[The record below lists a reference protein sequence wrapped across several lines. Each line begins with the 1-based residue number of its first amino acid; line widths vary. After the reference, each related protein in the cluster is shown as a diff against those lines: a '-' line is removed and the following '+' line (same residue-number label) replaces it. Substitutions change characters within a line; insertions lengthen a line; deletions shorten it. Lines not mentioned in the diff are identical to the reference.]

1 MTGEF
6 SKYTSTY
13 ARFTSELN
21 VRIRREVFGE
31 DIGQN
36 SWTTAD
42 EQRAF
47 ATASGLNASSRL
59 LEVGCGSG
67 GPALFLVRNI
77 GLTVTGIDTNEAG
90 IAAAAEAAQKDG
102 ISGRANFLRTD
113 AAGRLPF
120 ADGAF
125 DAIHS
130 IDVFNHIPDRPAL
143 LRELHRVLRPGGTL
157 LYTDPVVVTG
167 PVTSEELA
175 DRSAIGFFVFMPEGA
190 NERMLQEAGYRLLRR
205 DDRTANAVAVSSR
218 WMASR
223 ARWRDDL
230 IAGDGPEIYE
240 LSVRFTRAVNALAA
254 SGRLSRFMYLAQKD

>member
-6 SKYTSTY
+6 GKYTSTY

-47 ATASGLNASSRL
+47 AAASGLNPSSRL

-67 GPALFLVRNI
+67 GPALFLARTI

-90 IAAAAEAAQKDG
+90 IAAAAEAAKKDG
-102 ISGRANFLRTD
+102 MAGRASFLRID
-113 AAGRLPF
+113 AGSRLPF

-125 DAIHS
+125 DAVYS

-167 PVTSEELA
+167 PVSSEELA
-175 DRSAIGFFVFMPEGA
+175 DRSAIGFFVFVPDGA

-205 DDRTANAVAVSSR
+205 EDRTANTVAVSSR

-230 IAGDGPEIYE
+230 IAVDGQEIYE
-240 LSVRFTRAVNALAA
+240 LSVRFTRAVNVLAA
-254 SGRLSRFMYLAQKD
+254 SGRLSRFMYLAQKV